1 MLSQTYHCVNNT
13 KSFIYHVGA
22 PSSRNRGL
30 SIGRLRIFDDSID
43 WDDIPS
49 IDDKPCQKQMLTKL
63 DRFMRENTRSHI
75 LQFYGALCHEIV
87 ILNRICRKCS
97 CLYHICS
104 LGYLKSRWN
113 IIRPNV
119 KPLNILVSRTAIKLF
134 NSGITNTTFNQY
146 PRYHGLDSRHE
157 RIDPIEIIGDDYD
170 ERSDV
175 WSLGLTI
182 YELSTG
188 YYPFEG
194 RTIPFDN
201 MKQIVFGPSLELTL
215 DRLSD
220 HCKNFLNTCLNK
232 DRNQRSKYEQLLKHP
247 FLQQESESQQM
258 ESIFAYF
265 PDTIDR
271 LQQNM
276 NESK

>member
-1 MLSQTYHCVNNT
+1 MELMDASLDHLYTFAYH
-13 KSFIYHVGA
+13 
-22 PSSRNRGL
+22 
-30 SIGRLRIFDDSID
+30 
-43 WDDIPS
+43 
-49 IDDKPCQKQMLTKL
+49 KL
-63 DRFMRENTRSHI
+63 DQFIAENV
-75 LQFYGALCHEIV
+75 LAY
-87 ILNRICRKCS
+87 
-97 CLYHICS
+97 
-104 LGYLKSRWN
+104 
-113 IIRPNV
+113 IIFV
-119 KPLNILVSRTAIKLF
+119 
-134 NSGITNTTFNQY
+134 
-146 PRYHGLDSRHE
+146 HE

>member
-43 WDDIPS
+43 WD
-49 IDDKPCQKQMLTKL
+49 
-63 DRFMRENTRSHI
+63 
-75 LQFYGALCHEIV
+75 V
-87 ILNRICRKCS
+87 ITEGNHGTVYKMK
-97 CLYHICS
+97 HGQT

>member
-1 MLSQTYHCVNNT
+1 MESTSSEEKQQTNT
-13 KSFIYHVGA
+13 GDIHPIIHVGA

-30 SIGRLRIFDDSID
+30 SIGRL
-43 WDDIPS
+43 
-49 IDDKPCQKQMLTKL
+49 L
-63 DRFMRENTRSHI
+63 
-75 LQFYGALCHEIV
+75 
-87 ILNRICRKCS
+87 
-97 CLYHICS
+97 
-104 LGYLKSRWN
+104 
-113 IIRPNV
+113 
-119 KPLNILVSRTAIKLF
+119 SRTAIKLF

-146 PRYHGLDSRHE
+146 PRYHGLDSRVYLAHE